1 MVRVLGQRD
10 ERRGPEDEHMGP
22 DSAFAER
29 RTHKC
34 MHALFGDGKDPD
46 STLSVLGNHIL
57 DYTLV
62 NRIDNLDGC
71 A

>member
-34 MHALFGDGKDPD
+34 MHALFVDGKDPY
-46 STLSVLGNHIL
+46 STLWS
-57 DYTLV
+57 
-62 NRIDNLDGC
+62 
-71 A
+71 